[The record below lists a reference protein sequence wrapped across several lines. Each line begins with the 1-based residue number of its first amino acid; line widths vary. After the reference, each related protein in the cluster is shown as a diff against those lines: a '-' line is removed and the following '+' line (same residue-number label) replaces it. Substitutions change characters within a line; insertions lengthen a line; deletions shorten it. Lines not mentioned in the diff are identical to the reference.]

1 MGSLSLCIKM
11 LIIRNLIFINI
22 MMSVFK
28 QNFNKIHKY
37 EIFLIKINKK
47 IYNYKIINI

>member
-1 MGSLSLCIKM
+1 
-11 LIIRNLIFINI
+11 

-37 EIFLIKINKK
+37 EIFLKKINIKFT
-47 IYNYKIINI
+47 IIKL